1 MALILAAF
9 FCLASG
15 FLIVRMGSGRLSA
28 SGYLFTMSLSAGFGL
43 GVFSVVFYLGLL
55 LGTSHFILLDLAIL
69 LLLLVGYF
77 WFRTRVATN
86 EPVVERAMNQASPAW
101 LRHFLTAG
109 FVIALGAALYAAIMR
124 TLAYPHGDGWD
135 AFSIWNLH
143 ARFLFRGGVNWRD
156 GFTTLLPWSH
166 PDYPL
171 LLPAA
176 VAHFWKYLGR
186 DCAVIPGL
194 IGIVF
199 TFSTVGLLFAALSI
213 LRGRLAAL
221 LGTTALLA
229 TPSFIEQGT
238 SQYADVPL
246 SFFVL
251 ASVALLC
258 IFDEQSRDSS
268 RAIHAQGPNGLIVL
282 AGLACAFAAWTKNEG
297 LLFLCAFVL
306 ARSICLLSPLVSDPS
321 WFARLRPV
329 VPLLAV
335 LAPALL
341 LIASFKHFIAPPG
354 DLFSDSSATFH
365 KLLIPA
371 RYWAVTKWYF
381 KEFFRF
387 GRWLLIPG
395 TVGLIGI
402 YFGVGREFRRARDE
416 SSDSWIGIRTSAL
429 ALALTLAGYFAVY
442 LITPYDIYWHLR
454 FSLSRLF
461 LQLWPSAIFLFFL
474 TVKWDGS
481 QPLRLLRNLR

>member
-1 MALILAAF
+1 MALTLAAF

-15 FLIVRMGSGRLSA
+15 FLIVLMGSGRLSA
-28 SGYLFTMSLSAGFGL
+28 SGYLFAVSLSAGFGL

-55 LGTSHFILLDLAIL
+55 LRISHMILLDLTVF
-69 LLLLVGYF
+69 LLLLVGFF
-77 WFRTRVATN
+77 WLRTRFATN
-86 EPVVERAMNQASPAW
+86 KAVVEGTENRVRPAW
-101 LRHFLTAG
+101 VHHVLTAG
-109 FVIALGAALYAAIMR
+109 FIVALCAALYAAIMR
-124 TLAYPHGDGWD
+124 TLTYPHGDGWD

-143 ARFLFRGGVNWRD
+143 ARFLFRGGANWRD
-156 GFTTLLPWSH
+156 GFTPLVPWSH

-186 DCAVIPGL
+186 DATAVPAVLGL
-194 IGIVF
+194 VF
-199 TFSTVGLLFAALSI
+199 TFSTVGLLYSALSI

-221 LGTTALLA
+221 LGATALLA

-258 IFDEQSRDSS
+258 IYDKRARDSS
-268 RAIHAQGPNGLIVL
+268 QAAHSQGPQGLLVL
-282 AGLACAFAAWTKNEG
+282 AGLVCAFAGWTKNEG

-306 ARSICLLSPLVSDPS
+306 ARAICLASDRDSGRS
-321 WFARLRPV
+321 WVAHLRPIL
-329 VPLLAV
+329 PLLAV
-335 LAPALL
+335 TAPALL
-341 LIASFKHFIAPPG
+341 LVASFKHFIAPPG
-354 DLFSDSSATFH
+354 DLFSDPSAMLH

-387 GRWLLIPG
+387 R
-395 TVGLIGI
+395 
-402 YFGVGREFRRARDE
+402 
-416 SSDSWIGIRTSAL
+416 
-429 ALALTLAGYFAVY
+429 
-442 LITPYDIYWHLR
+442 HLR
-454 FSLSRLF
+454 NCRRCRAGLHSL
-461 LQLWPSAIFLFFL
+461 
-474 TVKWDGS
+474 
-481 QPLRLLRNLR
+481 